1 MTQLVHLKN
10 FLQVI
15 DMSTHFSAASICL
28 ALPKRI
34 ELEYYTFF
42 NERKLVL
49 GLQHVKVKVKV
60 KTEKFRN
67 IGVLP
72 YSLDDLRYC
81 KKILDIE

>member
-34 ELEYYTFF
+34 ELEYYTFLTSESSF
-42 NERKLVL
+42 YDSLMSVTCH
-49 GLQHVKVKVKV
+49 GHASPQ
-60 KTEKFRN
+60 KTCEIVSN
-67 IGVLP
+67 
-72 YSLDDLRYC
+72 YYDL
-81 KKILDIE
+81 